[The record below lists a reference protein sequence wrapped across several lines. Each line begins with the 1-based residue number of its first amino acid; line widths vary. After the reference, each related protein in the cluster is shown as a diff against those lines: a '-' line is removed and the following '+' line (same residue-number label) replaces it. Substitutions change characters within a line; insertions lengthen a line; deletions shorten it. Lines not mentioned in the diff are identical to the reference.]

1 MDYKQIL
8 KILLEWS
15 IKSKEYSMTLFI
27 YSNFNIGIPVKFLY
41 FLPDKNYFTLSSF
54 LNKNDTKKYKDEYLD
69 ELIYLFKKSKY
80 QKLEEWNQ
88 YGYLKKIEN

>member
-1 MDYKQIL
+1 MDYKQLL

-27 YSNFNIGIPVKFLY
+27 YLNFNIGIPVKFLY

-54 LNKNDTKKYKDEYLD
+54 LNRNDEKSYKDKYLD

-80 QKLEEWNQ
+80 QKLEDWNL
-88 YGYLKKIEN
+88 YGYKKFEN